1 MEQFKDQ
8 KETNTKKITIFFYVF
23 LSGHM
28 QLFST
33 MVSGLRTERIP
44 VQADGEN
51 SQRKSAA
58 GNTI

>member
-1 MEQFKDQ
+1 MEHFKEQ
-8 KETNTKKITIFFYVF
+8 NETNTQKKISISMYF
-23 LSGHM
+23 SGHM

-33 MVSGLRTERIP
+33 MVSGLRTERLP